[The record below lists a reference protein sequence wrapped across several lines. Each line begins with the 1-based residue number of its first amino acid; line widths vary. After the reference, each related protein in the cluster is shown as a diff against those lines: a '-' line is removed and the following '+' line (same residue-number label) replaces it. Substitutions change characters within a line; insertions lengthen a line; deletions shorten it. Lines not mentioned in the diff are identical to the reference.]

1 MGTQGKFDSEK
12 FYERLFDF
20 GLKCQRLMLELP
32 KTDYNRI
39 YSNQLIRSSSSPGA
53 NYIEA
58 LEAASK
64 KDFVHRLRICRKE
77 ARESVNWLRYV
88 KETNKDLNKI
98 VTSTELLITEG
109 REIIRVLSSSI
120 LTLEKSSR

>member
-1 MGTQGKFDSEK
+1 MNPPVKFDSQK
-12 FYERLFDF
+12 FYERLFEF

-58 LEAASK
+58 LEAVGK

-77 ARESVNWLRYV
+77 ARESVNWLRYI
-88 KETNKDLNKI
+88 KETNKETQSI
-98 VTSTELLITEG
+98 GESAELLITEG
-109 REIIRVLSSSI
+109 RELVRVLSSSI
-120 LTLEKSSR
+120 LTLEKSSH